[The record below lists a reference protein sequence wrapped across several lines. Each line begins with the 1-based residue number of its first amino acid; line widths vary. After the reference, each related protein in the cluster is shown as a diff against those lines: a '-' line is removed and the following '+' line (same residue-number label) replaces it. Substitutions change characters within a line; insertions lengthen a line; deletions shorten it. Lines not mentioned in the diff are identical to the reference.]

1 MRAKTYSAPLPFSDT
16 HIPNRLGPEEWSRS
30 DSGAIHF
37 RGNRSRNQSIN
48 KSKGKKELLVGGG
61 VAGCWPPPVLSRDAS
76 VPKCSVVAIEMLRI
90 AVQFLSLDPTNSR
103 LLPQRKPSFYGLGGY
118 KDGFLDSS
126 LSDFHAPT

>member
-1 MRAKTYSAPLPFSDT
+1 LLLVTSGSRTRIALPFFSNTRVRD
-16 HIPNRLGPEEWSRS
+16 IP
-30 DSGAIHF
+30 
-37 RGNRSRNQSIN
+37 
-48 KSKGKKELLVGGG
+48 LL
-61 VAGCWPPPVLSRDAS
+61 VLSRGAS

-118 KDGFLDSS
+118 EDGFLDSS

>member
-1 MRAKTYSAPLPFSDT
+1 MKVL
-16 HIPNRLGPEEWSRS
+16 
-30 DSGAIHF
+30 
-37 RGNRSRNQSIN
+37 IN
-48 KSKGKKELLVGGG
+48 LKLIGKKEQLVDGG
-61 VAGCWPPPVLSRDAS
+61 VAGCWPLPVLSRGAS

-118 KDGFLDSS
+118 EDGFLDSS